1 MKIKIPFI
9 NPKISAI
16 SAIFAGVLFFISS
29 ILNLLAFA
37 IQNKVISPTANS
49 SIKYITSNFSSLL
62 FSATLFLFLFSL
74 FIYLGYFKI
83 SKNKSFRLA
92 VYIVFAALIISSTTH
107 LLSINSTELS
117 NLNPIKTAH
126 SNTILAISYIFLSI
140 TLIKIKSPILTA
152 LAVLYIIQALVWTSL
167 NFIPVKIMDVTIAIR
182 ILEAVFFFNLSG
194 TKR

>member
-74 FIYLGYFKI
+74 FIYLG
-83 SKNKSFRLA
+83 
-92 VYIVFAALIISSTTH
+92 
-107 LLSINSTELS
+107 
-117 NLNPIKTAH
+117 
-126 SNTILAISYIFLSI
+126 
-140 TLIKIKSPILTA
+140 
-152 LAVLYIIQALVWTSL
+152 
-167 NFIPVKIMDVTIAIR
+167 
-182 ILEAVFFFNLSG
+182 
-194 TKR
+194 